1 MSLFLT
7 EWFSN
12 RNSSDNDK
20 RRLKTDKDFLKDW
33 FDAHMRMNVHI
44 SKICSKAF
52 RGLYNIR

>member
-20 RRLKTDKDFLKDW
+20 RRLKTDKDFLKHW

-52 RGLYNIR
+52 RGLYN